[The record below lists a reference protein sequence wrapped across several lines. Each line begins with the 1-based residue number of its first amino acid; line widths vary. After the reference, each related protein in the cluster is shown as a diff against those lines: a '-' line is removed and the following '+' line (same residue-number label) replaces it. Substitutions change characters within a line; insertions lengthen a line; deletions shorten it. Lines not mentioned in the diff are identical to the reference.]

1 MSKKKTQK
9 RKKVANYQ
17 KSNEKQPTKQQR
29 LNFFYEVLILIVS
42 LLHGTLF
49 FLLAE
54 KVIDLIN
61 RFSIL
66 NLSYIIFFFSLFFRI
81 FQTHLLAA
89 VKYTEK
95 WTFKP
100 MDFVLVF
107 FTALFEYI
115 LFSYEQIL
123 ANSKQWYFYL
133 ILSFCFFGI
142 IGYFTTYMR
151 TRNSYEKDKKNL
163 ELRIQTINMI
173 CIFVIGVLHLICYL
187 KLYST
192 VFNPVFVNFVSA
204 IVLLLNIYFSLLLS
218 KEQLRNFLYIPKL

>member
-1 MSKKKTQK
+1 MSKKKPKKPT
-9 RKKVANYQ
+9 KVANHQ
-17 KSNEKQPTKQQR
+17 RGSERQHSKQQR

-49 FLLAE
+49 FVLAE

-61 RFSIL
+61 QFTMID
-66 NLSYIIFFFSLFFRI
+66 LSYLIFFFSLFFRI

-115 LFSYEQIL
+115 LFSYERIS
-123 ANSKQWYFYL
+123 ASSKQWYFYL
-133 ILSFCFFGI
+133 IFAFCFFGI
-142 IGYFTTYMR
+142 IGYFTTYIR
-151 TRNSYEKDKKNL
+151 TRNSYKRDKKNL
-163 ELRIQTINMI
+163 ELRIQIINMI
-173 CIFVIGVLHLICYL
+173 CIFVIGALHLVCYL
-187 KLYST
+187 KLYPSI
-192 VFNPVFVNFVSA
+192 FNSIFINFISA
-204 IVLLLNIYFSLLLS
+204 IILLLNIYLSLLLS
-218 KEQLRNFLYIPKL
+218 KEQLKNFLYIPEL